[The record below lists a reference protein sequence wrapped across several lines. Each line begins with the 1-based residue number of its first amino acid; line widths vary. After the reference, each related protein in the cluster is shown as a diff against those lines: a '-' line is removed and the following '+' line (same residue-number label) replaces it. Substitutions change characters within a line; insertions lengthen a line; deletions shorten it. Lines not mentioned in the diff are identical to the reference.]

1 MILYILSCTSIIF
14 ILVISFLATRLWNI
28 NRQLVRSAA
37 SIDEIRMGSINQRIR
52 IPTTNVHLSELGGG
66 MNRLLDEFGRNME
79 RLRILEN
86 ERKNMIAHLSHD
98 LRTPLTSMLGYVELL
113 QQDQTL
119 TESERQRYLQI
130 ITAKGNKL
138 DTLIRDFFELSK
150 LESSE
155 IPLETDR
162 INMVGIVEEVIA
174 SFYHQFQ
181 HAQLSPQ
188 LKLPSYPL
196 YVLGNNH
203 GIERILN
210 NLFSNVLRY
219 GSAGGIFGVEV
230 RETAEWVHVDVW
242 DRGQGIA
249 DMDIKYIFERLYTG
263 RASRNMQDQG
273 NGLGLTIVKRLVE
286 RQNGR
291 IHVSSIPDAKT
302 CFTFCLPRV
311 T

>member
-1 MILYILSCTSIIF
+1 MNHQ
-14 ILVISFLATRLWNI
+14 LA
-28 NRQLVRSAA
+28 RSAA
-37 SIDEIRMGSINQRIR
+37 SIDEIRIGSINQRIR
-52 IPTTNVHLSELGGG
+52 IPTTNVHLSELGGS
-66 MNRLLDEFGRNME
+66 MNRLLDEFGLNME
-79 RLRILEN
+79 RLRLLEN
-86 ERKNMIAHLSHD
+86 ERKSMIAHLSHD

-119 TESERQRYLQI
+119 TEMERQRYLHI
-130 ITAKGNKL
+130 ITANGNKL

-150 LESSE
+150 LESSD

-162 INMVGIVEEVIA
+162 INMIGIVQEVIA

-181 HAQLSPQ
+181 HVQLSPQ
-188 LKLPSYPL
+188 FKFPSYPL
-196 YVLGNNH
+196 FVFGNNH

-219 GSAGGIFGVEV
+219 GATGGIFGVEV

-242 DRGQGIA
+242 DRGQGID
-249 DMDIKYIFERLYTG
+249 DMDMKYIFERLYTG
-263 RASRNMQDQG
+263 RASRNMQQQG

-286 RQNGR
+286 KQNGH
-291 IHVSSIPDAKT
+291 IQVSSIPNEKT
-302 CFTFCLPRV
+302 CFSFCLPRA